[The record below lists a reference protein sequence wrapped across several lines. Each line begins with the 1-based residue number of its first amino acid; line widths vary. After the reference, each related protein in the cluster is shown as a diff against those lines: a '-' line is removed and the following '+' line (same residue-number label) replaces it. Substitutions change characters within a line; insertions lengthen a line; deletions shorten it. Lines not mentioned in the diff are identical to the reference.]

1 MFTRHPYD
9 AKEQIISYVKIS
21 YETGK
26 IVEQY
31 CFDATDGT
39 LLQNLSTPG
48 RQKELTLPHL
58 RFASPIHISF
68 IFTKLPLC
76 HPFSFVKCSESAF
89 RGLHSQIIC

>member
-1 MFTRHPYD
+1 MFTRTSYD

-39 LLQNLSTPG
+39 LLQNLSHP
-48 RQKELTLPHL
+48 RQAEK
-58 RFASPIHISF
+58 S
-68 IFTKLPLC
+68 
-76 HPFSFVKCSESAF
+76 
-89 RGLHSQIIC
+89 